1 MKLIQTLSITLLLLN
16 FSFAYGQLDSSKIS
30 RKNITDRQ
38 LTIEMGIGI
47 KLYPMPALL
56 LSNLTQWNILKR
68 LSIVSHTS
76 FSYNNAFLR
85 DFNYIK
91 TNYDYSL
98 SQKFGIGTSFSGKHT
113 SHTFSLIAGIKY
125 DTFKETLNNPEFEK
139 VSVVVSSSSPDLGLM
154 YNIKVGTKKY
164 FFSYRMYLPLYP
176 YPFKSSD
183 INSVD
188 GNLANL
194 SLEFGVGIR
203 LK

>member
-1 MKLIQTLSITLLLLN
+1 MKLIQNLSITLLLLN
-16 FSFAYGQLDSSKIS
+16 ISSAFGQLDSSKTS
-30 RKNITDRQ
+30 MKNITDRQ
-38 LTIEMGIGI
+38 LTIEPGIGI

-98 SQKFGIGTSFSGKHT
+98 SQKFGIGASFYGKHS
-113 SHTFSLIAGIKY
+113 SHTFSLMAGIKY

-139 VSVVVSSSSPDLGLM
+139 VIVVVSSSSPDLGLM

-194 SLEFGVGIR
+194 SLEFGIGLR

>member
-38 LTIEMGIGI
+38 LTIEPGIGI

>member
-1 MKLIQTLSITLLLLN
+1 MKLIQILSITLLLLN
-16 FSFAYGQLDSSKIS
+16 FSSAFGQLGSSKTS
-30 RKNITDRQ
+30 MKNITDRQ
-38 LTIEMGIGI
+38 LTIEPGIGV

-56 LSNLTQWNILKR
+56 LSNVMQWNILKR

-76 FSYNNAFLR
+76 FTYNNAFLR

-98 SQKFGIGTSFSGKHT
+98 SQKFGIGTSFYGKHS
-113 SHTFSLIAGIKY
+113 SHTFSLMAGIKY

-139 VSVVVSSSSPDLGLM
+139 VSVTVSSSSPDLGFM
-154 YNIKVGTKKY
+154 YNIKVGSKKY
-164 FFSYRMYLPLYP
+164 FLSYRMYIPLYP

-183 INSVD
+183 VNSVD

-194 SLEFGVGIR
+194 SLEFGVGVR